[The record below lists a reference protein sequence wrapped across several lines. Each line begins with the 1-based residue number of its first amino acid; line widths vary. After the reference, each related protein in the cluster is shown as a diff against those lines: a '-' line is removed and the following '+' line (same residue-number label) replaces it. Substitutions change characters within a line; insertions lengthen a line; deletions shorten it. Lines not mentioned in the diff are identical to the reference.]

1 MNIDREGAR
10 AAGWTDEQIDA
21 YALSISGN
29 APVAESSAPTT
40 TRERM
45 ADVPL
50 TPMPD
55 YTKLGMPMADQF
67 LDRSAENQALINT
80 GLAGL
85 GAEAAG
91 KVAQGAGIGL
101 GGYGAY
107 KVGSA
112 IFGPKG
118 APTPGPS
125 VPSTAPTTVARP
137 MTPPMT
143 PATGGLDAGGQKLA
157 DFVNQRGQFASAPG
171 TSPAPAAPAPT
182 APGAAPA
189 APSWMQKAMQMAST
203 YGPAATRALGGTGA
217 ALYPSTLNTGE
228 QETLNKLYPTRE
240 AEKAARIR
248 AMSPQERKRLGVK

>member
-1 MNIDREGAR
+1 
-10 AAGWTDEQIDA
+10 
-21 YALSISGN
+21 
-29 APVAESSAPTT
+29 
-40 TRERM
+40 M

-55 YTKLGMPMADQF
+55 YTRLGMPMADQF

-91 KVAQGAGIGL
+91 KVAQGAGIGA

-107 KVGSA
+107 KVGKA
-112 IFGPKG
+112 IFGAGGTPAPG
-118 APTPGPS
+118 PAAPT
-125 VPSTAPTTVARP
+125 TAPTTVARP
-137 MTPPMT
+137 IAPPVTP
-143 PATGGLDAGGQKLA
+143 GGLDAGGQKLA
-157 DFVNQRGQFASAPG
+157 DFVNQRGQFSPPPSTAP
-171 TSPAPAAPAPT
+171 

-203 YGPAATRALGGTGA
+203 YGPAATRALGGAGA

-228 QETLNKLYPTRE
+228 QETLNRLYPSRE
-240 AEKAARIR
+240 AERAARIR
-248 AMSPQERKRLGVK
+248 AMSPEERKRLGVK